1 MRKPFCIIV
10 MAACIASCTPRL
22 GQADD
27 EQVIAAMTLEEKVS
41 LLVGTCKDWN
51 LVPEAA
57 PATRHREPVPEGYWD
72 TYQGNTA
79 VMKGKVS
86 GAAGVSYAIPRLGIP
101 GIVLA
106 DGPVGLRID
115 SVCTAFPSTV
125 ALAATR
131 DTDLVY
137 RVGQAIGE
145 EMNYY
150 GVDIVLAPGIN
161 IMRNPLCGRNYEYMS
176 SEPDIAGAM
185 ASAYVRGVQSQGVG
199 ACIKHFAANNQETY
213 RNGIDVR
220 VSDTVLRT
228 RYLSAFEQVV
238 RQAQPWTVMSAYNKI
253 NGVYAS
259 ENAYLLTDILRGEWG
274 FDGFVMTDW
283 WAEEDPVR
291 MQQAGNDMLMP
302 GTQEQIDT
310 LIAAVKD
317 GRLDERVLDRNLMN
331 VLRIIRRTPAFRN
344 KGKINPDNKNLPELL
359 EKHAAL
365 AREAAAKGMVL
376 LRNEQALPLASYDK
390 SVALLGKASYD
401 TYVGGT
407 GSGRVTRP
415 YSVMLSDAL
424 AEAGYIL
431 DTMAQERYTD
441 HIHLSRSVQPQ
452 ESAWFMPY
460 VSELTWTKQELQQMA
475 QNNDLCILTIQRMAG
490 EGGDRHLTEGDY
502 YLTSVEKQ
510 LIRDASEAFHRLNKP
525 MILILNMGSAIEITD
540 IVSYPDAI
548 LMAWLPGQEAGHAI
562 LDVLTGQV
570 APQGKL
576 PMPFY
581 VRYED
586 VPSANNFPSS
596 DGDPNKVCYRE
607 GLTKPART
615 LFDVGYGLTY

>member
-1 MRKPFCIIV
+1 MRKIFCGIV

-79 VMKGKVS
+79 AMKGKVS

-150 GVDIVLAPGIN
+150 GVDILLAPGIN

-228 RYLSAFEQVV
+228 RYLSAFEQIVK
-238 RQAQPWTVMSAYNKI
+238 QAQPWTVMSAYNKI

-259 ENAYLLTDILRGEWG
+259 ENTYLLTDILRGEWG
-274 FDGFVMTDW
+274 FEGFVMTDW

-291 MQQAGNDMLMP
+291 MQLAGNDMLMP

-344 KGKINPDNKNLPELL
+344 KGKSNPENKNLPDLL
-359 EKHAAL
+359 ENHAAL

-525 MILILNMGSAIEITD
+525 MILILNMGSAVEITD